1 VEVAWPALLVCV
13 CVCVCVIHGQLQAH
27 VIGPHS
33 PSMGWEH
40 DMMTL
45 KTTWGVGLG
54 EPLFPICRRNRSFS
68 GFFLWEVSVFC
79 FCIQHYINTI
89 VYTQTHIWHPR
100 MSQHHMIMIMYT
112 QTHIR
117 HQWNVTQLAKSQY
130 ATHKSK
136 ESTYQS
142 TLLLFLVKYVP
153 SLIEGHS

>member
-1 VEVAWPALLVCV
+1 MACFAFVCV
-13 CVCVCVIHGQLQAH
+13 CVCVCVNHGQLQAH

-33 PSMGWEH
+33 PSMWWEH

-54 EPLFPICRRNRSFS
+54 EPFIPIRRRNRSFS

-89 VYTQTHIWHPR
+89 VYTQTHNLTPTDVTTLH
-100 MSQHHMIMIMYT
+100 SHDHVHT
-112 QTHIR
+112 NTHSTPMD
-117 HQWNVTQLAKSQY
+117 VTQLAKSHY

-153 SLIEGHS
+153 SLIEGHG